1 MTHPSVSSISTSLK
15 LDTPTKLLGSLMTVS
30 VKIGD
35 CTIGGGNQLALIA
48 GPCVIESEKIVLTTC
63 ERIKEITS
71 RHKIPFIF
79 KSSYSKANRLNID
92 SYAGPGMRDGLRIL
106 EKVKKEFD
114 VSILTDI
121 HTPEEALPVS
131 QIADVLQIPAFLC
144 RQTDLILSA
153 AKTGKPLN
161 IKKGQFMAPEDMLSI
176 AKKAESVGNKN
187 ILLTE
192 RGSFFGYHN
201 LVVDMRSLLIMRNL
215 GYPVVFDATHSLQLP
230 GSQGSCSGGQP
241 QFILPMARAA
251 VACGCDALFIE
262 THPDV
267 KNALCDK
274 DSMLPLDKLEEL
286 LIQVKAIDQMIK
298 EKESSM

>member
-1 MTHPSVSSISTSLK
+1 MAVP
-15 LDTPTKLLGSLMTVS
+15 

-35 CTIGGGNQLALIA
+35 FAIGGANPLALIA
-48 GPCVIESEKIVLTTC
+48 GPCVIESEDIVFKTC
-63 ERIKEITS
+63 EKIKEITA

-79 KSSYSKANRLNID
+79 KSSYTKANRLNID
-92 SYAGPGMRDGLRIL
+92 SYSGPGLKEGLRIL

-114 VSILTDI
+114 VPILTDI
-121 HTPEEALPVS
+121 HNPDEALPVS
-131 QIADVLQIPAFLC
+131 QVADILQIPAFLC
-144 RQTDLILSA
+144 RQTDLILA
-153 AKTGKPLN
+153 AARTGKPLN
-161 IKKGQFMAPEDMLSI
+161 IKKGQFMAPEDMLPI

-201 LVVDMRSLLIMRNL
+201 LVVDLRSLLIMRNL

-230 GSQGSCSGGQP
+230 GLKRGYSGGQP
-241 QFILPMARAA
+241 KFILPLARAA
-251 VACGCDALFIE
+251 VACGCDALFVE

-274 DSMLPLDKLEEL
+274 DSMLPLDRLEEL
-286 LIQVKAIDQMIK
+286 LIQVKAIDQVMRRKDVAPNI
-298 EKESSM
+298 SVVRR

>member
-35 CTIGGGNQLALIA
+35 FTIGGGNQLALIA

>member
-1 MTHPSVSSISTSLK
+1 MAT
-15 LDTPTKLLGSLMTVS
+15 S

-35 CTIGGGNQLALIA
+35 FIIGGGNKLALIA
-48 GPCVIESEKIVLTTC
+48 GPCVIESEDLVLTTC

-71 RHKIPFIF
+71 RHQIPFIF

-92 SYAGPGMRDGLRIL
+92 SYSGPGMERGLRIL

-114 VSILTDI
+114 VPVLTDI
-121 HTPEEALPVS
+121 HHPDEAHPVS
-131 QIADVLQIPAFLC
+131 RVVDVLQIPAFLC
-144 RQTDLILSA
+144 RQTDLILAA
-153 AKTGKPLN
+153 AKTGKPVN

-176 AKKAESVGNKN
+176 AKKAESTGNKN

-192 RGSFFGYHN
+192 RGTFFGYHN
-201 LVVDMRSLLIMRNL
+201 LVVDLRSLLIMRNL

-230 GSQGSCSGGQP
+230 GSQGTYSGGAP
-241 QFILPMARAA
+241 QFIMPMARAA
-251 VACGCDALFIE
+251 VACGSDALFLE

-267 KNALCDK
+267 RNALCDK

-286 LIQVKAIDQMIK
+286 LIQVKGIDEVIRK
-298 EKESSM
+298 RE

>member
-1 MTHPSVSSISTSLK
+1 MA
-15 LDTPTKLLGSLMTVS
+15 VS
-30 VKIGD
+30 VKIGNF
-35 CTIGGGNQLALIA
+35 TVGEGNRLALIA
-48 GPCVIESEKIVLTTC
+48 GPCVIESEEVVFNTC
-63 ERIKEITS
+63 EKIKEITS
-71 RHKIPFIF
+71 RHKFPFIF

-92 SYAGPGMRDGLRIL
+92 SYSGPGLKDGLKIL
-106 EKVKKEFD
+106 EKVKKEFE
-114 VSILTDI
+114 VPILTDI
-121 HTPEEALPVS
+121 HNPDEALSVS
-131 QIADVLQIPAFLC
+131 QVADVLQIPAFLC
-144 RQTDLILSA
+144 RQTDLVLA
-153 AKTGKPLN
+153 AARTGKPLE
-161 IKKGQFMAPEDMLSI
+161 IKKGQFMAPEDMLPI

-187 ILLTE
+187 IILTE

-230 GSQGSCSGGQP
+230 GSHGSCSGGQP

-286 LIQVKAIDQMIK
+286 LIQVRTIDQAMRGK
-298 EKESSM
+298 EITPTIPVARG